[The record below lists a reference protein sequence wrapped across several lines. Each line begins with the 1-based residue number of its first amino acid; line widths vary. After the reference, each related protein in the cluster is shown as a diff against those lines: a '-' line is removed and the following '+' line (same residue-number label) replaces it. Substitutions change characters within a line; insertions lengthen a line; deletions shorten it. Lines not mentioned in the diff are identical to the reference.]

1 VSQAAFAPPL
11 PCFDEFLRQG
21 PITLDTNPLLQR
33 QAARESNA
41 RSYPR
46 RIPLALQQ
54 AYGIYLRDTRGQVF
68 MDCLAGAGTLAI
80 GHNHACAIDAMRR
93 TLDVALPL
101 HTLDLTTPV
110 KDAFIEALFSSLP
123 PDMAR
128 KGRIQFCGPTGADA
142 IEAALKLAKTATGRS
157 GVFAFSGAYHG
168 MTHGAMSLTGNLA
181 PKLSVGA
188 LMPNVHFLPYPYDYR
203 CPFGLGG
210 EAGVDAGLN
219 YIARLLADPESG
231 VLPPAALVVEV
242 VQGEGGVIPAPAR
255 WLQGLRSLTQ
265 RHGIV
270 MIIDEVQT
278 GIGRTGSLYAFEQAG
293 IEPDVLVLSKAIGG
307 GLPLSVIVYDQALD
321 TWAPG
326 AHAGTFRG
334 NQLAMAA
341 GTATL
346 QAVQQLELSTH
357 AATVGRRLVSAL
369 RKLQRHQA
377 CIGDVRGRGLMV
389 GVEIVDGRH
398 EPDPLG
404 SRPADG
410 RLARSIQQ
418 QCLRQGIVI
427 ELGGRHGA
435 VVRFLPP
442 LIISEEEIDVLAER
456 FSLAVEAALGELEPP
471 KAFFS
476 GNSEGFLDEKAPPLA
491 ESLEEPNLH

>member
-1 VSQAAFAPPL
+1 MYSTSTPL
-11 PCFDEFLRQG
+11 LPTFSEFLRQG
-21 PITLDTNPLLQR
+21 PVTLDSDALLQR

-54 AYGIYLRDTRGQVF
+54 AHGIYLRDTRGQVF
-68 MDCLAGAGTLAI
+68 MDCLAGAGTLAL
-80 GHNHACAIDAMRR
+80 GHNHPCAIDAMRR
-93 TLDVALPL
+93 TLDAALPL

-110 KDAFIEALFSSLP
+110 KDAFVEALFSSLP
-123 PDMAR
+123 HDFAR
-128 KGRIQFCGPTGADA
+128 RGRIQFCGPTGADA
-142 IEAALKLAKTATGRS
+142 IEAALKLAKTATGRD

-168 MTHGAMSLTGNLA
+168 MTHGALSVTGNLA
-181 PKLSVGA
+181 PKRAIGS
-188 LMPNVHFLPYPYDYR
+188 LMPNVHFLPYPYAYR
-203 CPFGLGG
+203 CPFGLGA

-219 YIARLLADPESG
+219 YIERLLADPESG
-231 VLPPAALVVEV
+231 VLPPAAVLVEV

-255 WLQGLRSLTQ
+255 WLQRLRSITR
-265 RHGIV
+265 RHGAV

-307 GLPLSVIVYDQALD
+307 GLPLSVIVYDEALD

-346 QAVQQLELSTH
+346 QEVQQQNLAAHSVAMGQRLIRALGELQCLH
-357 AATVGRRLVSAL
+357 D
-369 RKLQRHQA
+369 
-377 CIGDVRGRGLMV
+377 CIGDVRGRGLMI
-389 GVEIVDGRH
+389 GVEIVD
-398 EPDPLG
+398 EQQEADSLG

-410 RLARSIQQ
+410 RLALAIQQ
-418 QCLRQGIVI
+418 QCLRSGIVV

-435 VVRFLPP
+435 VLRFLPP
-442 LIISEEEIDVLAER
+442 LIITKEEIDVLAER
-456 FSLAVEAALGELEPP
+456 FCLAVAAALAARQAP
-471 KAFFS
+471 KAS
-476 GNSEGFLDEKAPPLA
+476 PSSTKQRVLT
-491 ESLEEPNLH
+491 